1 MQPCDNCFS
10 PADCADAPF
19 HGFHEVLDRYRD
31 LISSVRLSGP
41 TSFAPIINKA
51 ANIAATT
58 GQFHILVIIAGQ
70 CQPKAVG
77 VWARPDTVGANTDGQ
92 VTRPSDTLPGEW
104 SRHEVETM
112 DAIVRASHTPLSIVL
127 VGVGDGPWDT
137 MQVRRY
143 RA

>member
-1 MQPCDNCFS
+1 MS
-10 PADCADAPF
+10 
-19 HGFHEVLDRYRD
+19 
-31 LISSVRLSGP
+31 
-41 TSFAPIINKA
+41 T
-51 ANIAATT
+51 
-58 GQFHILVIIAGQ
+58 
-70 CQPKAVG
+70 KAVG
-77 VWARPDTVGANTDGQ
+77 VWARPDTIGAITDGQ

-143 RA
+143 WA